1 MHSQT
6 NVKILWTSIPVSGG
20 ETSAKFRCPLYDA
33 GHTGPVSAVQRWARC
48 MSRCNEGAAGGRNG
62 VISTLQGLFYLRRKN
77 QVKAFDDGIQE
88 IRPPTGSADM

>member
-1 MHSQT
+1 
-6 NVKILWTSIPVSGG
+6 
-20 ETSAKFRCPLYDA
+20 
-33 GHTGPVSAVQRWARC
+33 

-88 IRPPTGSADM
+88 IRPPTGSADMKVSDHG